1 MLEFFKNIT
10 ILILHKLIELI
21 EKYEY
26 RNLNLDEN
34 DISKKILNSL
44 PLGNI
49 KALSDTGFE
58 EATYIHITQPYTTYK
73 LITKNHQLECAD
85 NHIVFDENFNEIFVK
100 DLNLNTKIQ
109 TESGIEEVIS
119 VKKMRFKSSMFDLS
133 INHINHR
140 YYTNGILS
148 HNTISSAIMML
159 HFVLFNNNKN
169 VLVTANKLDTA
180 VEVLDKIGEIYQRLP
195 FFLQQG
201 ILNWNQKFRVF
212 ENKSRI
218 KGFATTKTA
227 SIGQSADFLYLD
239 EFAYL
244 PDNIADKFYKSVF
257 PTIANIENS
266 KIIITSTP
274 NGFNLFHKLLVEA
287 EKPEGEKS
295 SYVAK
300 RVYWWQVPKRFV
312 TYVRLNTKKLQD
324 VELEPEVVL
333 EHFKKRFPNNNS
345 ELYYNDEL
353 KKWVINVYNST
364 DCSEDDV
371 TREIVNDIRI
381 PEIAEITTWK
391 KETIKDIGGE
401 EAFNQ
406 EFDLRF
412 INSSRSLL
420 DEALLDEINKNKKPY
435 EWKSIQEFDTKL
447 KFSYLDL
454 KWTTDDEKYKPEAR
468 KDYKIVLSVDVAEG
482 LGLDYSVINIFK
494 MIPKPTHIIESQ
506 KANYK
511 NIVDF
516 IRLEQI
522 GMYRCNLVSVAQ
534 LAELLYLLVFEHFNQ
549 DNVKIV
555 LEVNTYGNELLAHLP
570 NVFEGNNE
578 YGSSVFYRFK
588 HRSDAL
594 EEKIGLK
601 VGDNKNLMVKDYQD
615 KLQDRSIVVSE
626 HETIQEMTTFI
637 KHTTS
642 AGNVRYA
649 ADGSAHDD
657 AVMTIVNMTSVFG
670 KNDFKGLVEEF
681 LENYPDTQLKSLID
695 NILNNIQANSDG
707 PDYKQL
713 LEIRRRKM
721 SNNKRQ
727 QEARK
732 SWGLDPNDYG
742 NRKY

>member
-1 MLEFFKNIT
+1 MIDEAAEKINNGFVLSRIENPFYENT
-10 ILILHKLIELI
+10 IGLRKAGLTFRMSAAEIDEYVKCKMDVHYFA
-21 EKYEY
+21 EKYCWVKGEKGEPVKLKLRDY
-26 RNLNLDEN
+26 QQEILDN
-34 DISKKILNSL
+34 FFNNRFNILMASRQ
-44 PLGNI
+44 
-49 KALSDTGFE
+49 TG
-58 EATYIHITQPYTTYK
+58 K
-73 LITKNHQLECAD
+73 
-85 NHIVFDENFNEIFVK
+85 
-100 DLNLNTKIQ
+100 
-109 TESGIEEVIS
+109 
-119 VKKMRFKSSMFDLS
+119 
-133 INHINHR
+133 
-140 YYTNGILS
+140 
-148 HNTISSAIMML
+148 TISSSIMML

-180 VEVLDKIGEIYQRLP
+180 VEVLDKMREIYQRLP

-201 ILNWNQKFRVF
+201 ILNWNQKFMVF

-274 NGFNLFHKLLVEA
+274 NGFNLFHKLLMEA

-312 TYVRLNTKKLQD
+312 TYVRLLPKKLEEYNITTEQ
-324 VELEPEVVL
+324 VF
-333 EHFKKRFPNNNS
+333 EHLKQRFPNNNS
-345 ELYYNDEL
+345 ELDYNEEI
-353 KKWVINVYNST
+353 KKWVITIFNST
-364 DCSEDDV
+364 DCSEDDII
-371 TREIVNDIRI
+371 RESIG
-381 PEIAEITTWK
+381 EIKLPQISEITTWK

-420 DEALLDEINKNKKPY
+420 DEALIEELTRNKKQF
-435 EWKSIQEFDTKL
+435 EWKPIEEFDRKL
-447 KFSYLDL
+447 RFSYQDL
-454 KWTTDDEKYKPEAR
+454 KWSTDESVYNPQLR
-468 KDYKIVLSVDVAEG
+468 KDYKIVLSIDVAEG

-494 MIPKPTHIIESQ
+494 MIPKPIELINSQ

-511 NIVDF
+511 DVLDF
-516 IRLEQI
+516 VRLEQI
-522 GMYRCNLVSVAQ
+522 GIYRCNIVSVAD
-534 LAELLYLLVFEHFNQ
+534 LAEIVYLLSFEHFNP
-549 DNVKIV
+549 DNVKSV

-570 NVFEGNNE
+570 NVFGGNND
-578 YGSSVFYRFK
+578 YGSGVFFRFK
-588 HRSDAL
+588 HRVDAL
-594 EEKIGLK
+594 DEKIGLK
-601 VGDNKNLMVKDYQD
+601 VGENKNLMVKDYQD
-615 KLQDRSIVVSE
+615 RLHNRSIIVSE

-649 ADGSAHDD
+649 ADGSSHDD
-657 AVMTIVNMTSVFG
+657 TVMTLVNLTAIFG
-670 KNDFKGLVEEF
+670 KNDFKGIVEDLFTGLQNTEIQN
-681 LENYPDTQLKSLID
+681 LIEEVLKRVEYTE
-695 NILNNIQANSDG
+695 G
-707 PDYKQL
+707 VDYKQL
-713 LEIRRRKM
+713 LDVRRRHLT
-721 SNNKRQ
+721 SNRRI

-732 SWGLDPNDYG
+732 GWGLEG
-742 NRKY
+742 

>member
-1 MLEFFKNIT
+1 MFEFFKSIIIYT
-10 ILILHKLIELI
+10 LKFCIQVI
-21 EKYEY
+21 EKIEY
-26 RNLNLDEN
+26 RNIKLDEN
-34 DISKKILNSL
+34 DDSKKILNSISID
-44 PLGNI
+44 GYRT
-49 KALSDTGFE
+49 STDTGFE
-58 EATYIHITQPYTTYK
+58 NVDSIHITQPYTNYILNTDTHR
-73 LITKNHQLECAD
+73 LVCAD
-85 NHIVFDENFNEIFVK
+85 NHLVFDDKFSPIRVK
-100 DLNLNTKIQ
+100 DLKVGQSIQ
-109 TESGIEEVIS
+109 TTNGLEKVLLI
-119 VKKMRFKSSMFDLS
+119 KKDKFKSSMFDLS
-133 INHINHR
+133 IDHINHR

-148 HNTISSAIMML
+148 HNTISSAITML

-257 PTIANIENS
+257 PTIANIDNS

-274 NGFNLFHKLLVEA
+274 SGFNLFHKLLMEA

-295 SYVAK
+295 SYIAK

-312 TYVRLNTKKLQD
+312 TYVRLNTKKLEEFNITSEQ
-324 VELEPEVVL
+324 VL
-333 EHFKKRFPNNNS
+333 NHLKERFPKNNS
-345 ELYYNDEL
+345 ELYYNEEL
-353 KKWVINVYNST
+353 KKWVINVFNSV

-371 TREIVNDIRI
+371 IRESIGEIKL
-381 PEIAEITTWK
+381 PQIAEITTWK

-420 DEALLDEINKNKKPY
+420 DEALIDELTRNKKQF
-435 EWKSIQEFDTKL
+435 EWKPIDEFDRKL
-447 KFSYLDL
+447 RFSYQDL
-454 KWTTDDEKYKPEAR
+454 KWSTDESVYDSRLR
-468 KDYKIVLSVDVAEG
+468 KDYKIVLSIDVAEG

-494 MIPKPTHIIESQ
+494 MVPKPVDLINSQ

-511 NIVDF
+511 DVLDF
-516 IRLEQI
+516 VRLEQI
-522 GMYRCNLVSVAQ
+522 GIYRCNIVSVAD
-534 LAELLYLLVFEHFNQ
+534 LAEIVYLLSFEHFNS
-549 DNVKIV
+549 DNVKSV

-570 NVFEGNNE
+570 NVFGGNND
-578 YGSSVFYRFK
+578 YGSGVFFRFK
-588 HRSDAL
+588 HRVDAL
-594 EEKIGLK
+594 DEKIGLK
-601 VGDNKNLMVKDYQD
+601 VGENKNLMVKDYQD
-615 KLQDRSIVVSE
+615 RLHSRAIIVSE

-637 KHTTS
+637 KHTTT

-649 ADGSAHDD
+649 ADGSSHDD
-657 AVMTIVNMTSVFG
+657 TVMTLVNLTAIYG
-670 KNDFKGLVEEF
+670 KNDFKGIVEDLFTGLQNTEIQN
-681 LENYPDTQLKSLID
+681 LIEEVLKRVEYTE
-695 NILNNIQANSDG
+695 G
-707 PDYKQL
+707 VDYKQL
-713 LEIRRRKM
+713 LDVRRRHLT
-721 SNNKRQ
+721 SSRRI

-732 SWGLDPNDYG
+732 GWGLEDN
-742 NRKY
+742 K

>member
-1 MLEFFKNIT
+1 MSKQIIWNTKMIDEAAEKINNGFVLSRIENPFYENT
-10 ILILHKLIELI
+10 IGLRKAGLTFRMSAAEIDEYVKCKMDVHYFA
-21 EKYEY
+21 EKYCWVKGEKGEPVKLKLRDY
-26 RNLNLDEN
+26 QQEILDN
-34 DISKKILNSL
+34 FFNNRFNILMASRQ
-44 PLGNI
+44 
-49 KALSDTGFE
+49 TG
-58 EATYIHITQPYTTYK
+58 K
-73 LITKNHQLECAD
+73 
-85 NHIVFDENFNEIFVK
+85 
-100 DLNLNTKIQ
+100 
-109 TESGIEEVIS
+109 
-119 VKKMRFKSSMFDLS
+119 
-133 INHINHR
+133 
-140 YYTNGILS
+140 
-148 HNTISSAIMML
+148 TISSSIMML

-180 VEVLDKIGEIYQRLP
+180 VEVLDKMREIYQRLP

-201 ILNWNQKFRVF
+201 ILNWNQKFMVF

-274 NGFNLFHKLLVEA
+274 NGFNLFHKLLMEA

-312 TYVRLNTKKLQD
+312 TYVRLLPKKLEEYNITTEQ
-324 VELEPEVVL
+324 VF
-333 EHFKKRFPNNNS
+333 EHLKQRFPNNNS
-345 ELYYNDEL
+345 ELDYNEEI
-353 KKWVINVYNST
+353 KKWVITIFNST
-364 DCSEDDV
+364 DCSEDDII
-371 TREIVNDIRI
+371 RESIG
-381 PEIAEITTWK
+381 EIKLPQISEITTWK

-420 DEALLDEINKNKKPY
+420 DEALIEELTRNKKQF
-435 EWKSIQEFDTKL
+435 EWKPIEEFDRKL
-447 KFSYLDL
+447 RFSYQDL
-454 KWTTDDEKYKPEAR
+454 KWSTDESVYNPQLR
-468 KDYKIVLSVDVAEG
+468 KDYKIVLSIDVAEG

-494 MIPKPTHIIESQ
+494 MIPKPIELINSQ

-511 NIVDF
+511 DVLDF
-516 IRLEQI
+516 VRLEQI
-522 GMYRCNLVSVAQ
+522 GIYRCNIVSVAD
-534 LAELLYLLVFEHFNQ
+534 LAEIVYLLSFEHFNP
-549 DNVKIV
+549 DNVKSV

-570 NVFEGNNE
+570 NVFGGNND
-578 YGSSVFYRFK
+578 YGSGVFFRFK
-588 HRSDAL
+588 HRVDAL
-594 EEKIGLK
+594 DEKIGLK
-601 VGDNKNLMVKDYQD
+601 VGENKNLMVKDYQD
-615 KLQDRSIVVSE
+615 RLHNRSIIVSE

-649 ADGSAHDD
+649 ADGSSHDD
-657 AVMTIVNMTSVFG
+657 TVMTLVNLTAIFG
-670 KNDFKGLVEEF
+670 KNDFKGIVEDLFTGLQNTEIQN
-681 LENYPDTQLKSLID
+681 LIEEVLKRVEYTE
-695 NILNNIQANSDG
+695 G
-707 PDYKQL
+707 VDYKQL
-713 LEIRRRKM
+713 LDVRRRHLT
-721 SNNKRQ
+721 SNRRI

-732 SWGLDPNDYG
+732 GWGLEG
-742 NRKY
+742 

>member
-1 MLEFFKNIT
+1 MFEFFKSIIIYT
-10 ILILHKLIELI
+10 LKFCIQVIERI
-21 EKYEY
+21 EY
-26 RNLNLDEN
+26 RNIKLDEN
-34 DISKKILNSL
+34 DDSRKILNSISID
-44 PLGNI
+44 GY
-49 KALSDTGFE
+49 KTSSDTGFE
-58 EATYIHITQPYTTYK
+58 HVDSIHITQPYTNYILNTDTHR
-73 LITKNHQLECAD
+73 LVCAD
-85 NHIVFDENFNEIFVK
+85 NHLVFDDKFNQIKVK
-100 DLNLNTKIQ
+100 DLKVGQLIQ
-109 TESGIEEVIS
+109 TINGLEKVLL
-119 VKKMRFKSSMFDLS
+119 VKKDKFKSSMFDLS
-133 INHINHR
+133 INHTNHR

-148 HNTISSAIMML
+148 HNTISSSIMML

-180 VEVLDKIGEIYQRLP
+180 VEVLDKMREIYQRLP

-201 ILNWNQKFRVF
+201 ILNWNQKFMVF

-274 NGFNLFHKLLVEA
+274 NGFNLFHRLLMEA

-295 SYVAK
+295 SYVAN
-300 RVYWWQVPKRFV
+300 RVYWWQVPKRFI
-312 TYVRLNTKKLQD
+312 TYVRLLPKKL
-324 VELEPEVVL
+324 EEFNITSEEVL
-333 EHFKKRFPNNNS
+333 NHLKERFPNNNT
-345 ELYYNDEL
+345 ELYYNEEL
-353 KKWVINVYNST
+353 KKWVVNIFNSI
-364 DCSEDDV
+364 DCSEDDII
-371 TREIVNDIRI
+371 RESIGEVKL
-381 PEIAEITTWK
+381 PQIAEITTWK

-420 DEALLDEINKNKKPY
+420 DEALIEELTRNKKQF
-435 EWKSIQEFDTKL
+435 EWKPIDEFDRKL
-447 KFSYLDL
+447 RFSYQDL
-454 KWTTDDEKYKPEAR
+454 KWSTDESVYNSQLR
-468 KDYKIVLSVDVAEG
+468 KEYKIVLSIDVAEG

-494 MIPKPTHIIESQ
+494 MTPKPVDLINSQ

-511 NIVDF
+511 DVLDF
-516 IRLEQI
+516 VRLEQI
-522 GMYRCNLVSVAQ
+522 GIYRCNIVSVAD
-534 LAELLYLLVFEHFNQ
+534 LAEIVYLLSFEHFNS
-549 DNVKIV
+549 DNVKSV

-570 NVFEGNNE
+570 NVFGGNND
-578 YGSSVFYRFK
+578 YGSGVFFRFK
-588 HRSDAL
+588 HRVDAL

-601 VGDNKNLMVKDYQD
+601 VGENKNLMVKDYQD
-615 KLQDRSIVVSE
+615 RLHNRSIIVSE

-649 ADGSAHDD
+649 ADGSSHDD
-657 AVMTIVNMTSVFG
+657 TVMTLVNLTAIYG
-670 KNDFKGLVEEF
+670 KNDFKGIVEDLFTE
-681 LENYPDTQLKSLID
+681 LKNTEIQNLID
-695 NILNNIQANSDG
+695 EVLKRIEYTEG
-707 PDYKQL
+707 VDYKQL
-713 LEIRRRKM
+713 LDVRRRHLT
-721 SNNKRQ
+721 SSRRI

-732 SWGLDPNDYG
+732 GWGLDQKDQI
-742 NRKY
+742 